1 MYPASGAVDE
11 TTPVGDE
18 IAEITASTL
27 EAEREVARFADGG
40 GRGVVL
46 RLGLLYG
53 PGTGSEEPAER
64 FRSYGATLRIEDAC
78 SALAAALDV
87 PGGIYN
93 VLSDGERVSNERFEE
108 VAGWRPEH
116 QSAPSRA

>member
-1 MYPASGAVDE
+1 M
-11 TTPVGDE
+11 
-18 IAEITASTL
+18 
-27 EAEREVARFADGG
+27 
-40 GRGVVL
+40 VL

-64 FRSYGATLRIEDAC
+64 FRSYGATLRVEDAC
-78 SALAAALDV
+78 SALAAALGV

-93 VLSDGERVSNERFEE
+93 VVSDGERVSNGRFQD
-108 VAGWRPEH
+108 ATGWRPEH